1 MKKSR
6 EKNEIMLLTIL
17 VKDAIIV
24 LNKKSYEGKSSLCGT
39 AREGSVW
46 WKLPMESEGE
56 DRS

>member
-1 MKKSR
+1 
-6 EKNEIMLLTIL
+6 MLLTIL
-17 VKDAIIV
+17 LKDAIITL